1 MTHRTLVTS
10 AGTLINHWHKDQVYG
25 EMSEADK
32 ASLQASYLASYPG
45 ITPVEYTHLDHTTET
60 LLPSHKYNCW
70 GFTFNPRQCWISS
83 GSDVQNIL
91 NDNGTQVFPPNL
103 RVGDVVCYRDSAG
116 EITHTGRIW
125 SLDAS
130 GQPALVQS
138 KWGSVGE
145 YLHPPLTVPAG
156 DVWARDCTADDRNP
170 FPPCGAFW
178 LSPDLW
184 CNNSGGTTHED
195 PVRGQPNQLWVRVR
209 NADTLAASGAQVRV
223 YWSDPT
229 GGMPHWDWHLIGTA
243 PLNAPAGPGTEVVAG
258 PVSWTPG
265 PLEPEHC
272 CLFAILDTGDD
283 YHDPATLD
291 PIVWPFD
298 VSRDNN
304 IIWKNM
310 WIIELPPAPGPRPL
324 LPRSEVTKTLG
335 FTAANVTRARAP
347 IEVRVSLRGIGP
359 EELEEMGV
367 DPAIAQPRPGEP
379 PSRLEAGLQEGRGVR
394 RPGVRL
400 PEQRIPAARRPAVGP
415 PTGRPGL
422 QAEAAL
428 PERVW
433 RPVKGRPVLQPGR
446 DLVLTTAAVP
456 PGKLARLELR
466 VGAIAGSQPGDV
478 YRLDLEQKV
487 GGQVTGGGTYIIVI
501 KEGAK
506 S

>member
-1 MTHRTLVTS
+1 MSHRTLVTA

-25 EMSEADK
+25 EMSDAQK
-32 ASLQASYLASYPG
+32 ASLQASCLADYPG

-83 GSDVQNIL
+83 GADVQNIL
-91 NDNGTQVFPPNL
+91 DDNGTQVFPPNL
-103 RVGDVVCYRDSAG
+103 RVGDVVCYRDSTG

-138 KWGSVGE
+138 KWGSLGE
-145 YLHPPLTVPAG
+145 YLHPPLTVPAVYGTDITYWRVVPISGKG

-184 CNNSGGTTHED
+184 CNNSGGTTHEN

-229 GGMPHWDWHLIGTA
+229 GGVPHWDWHLIGTA
-243 PLNAPAGPGTEVVAG
+243 PLNAPAGPGMEVIVG

-291 PIVWPFD
+291 PIVRPFD
-298 VSRDNN
+298 VRRDNN

-310 WIIELPPAPGPRPL
+310 WIIELPPAPAPQRRP
-324 LPRSEVTKTLG
+324 SEPEPAKMLR
-335 FTAANVTRARAP
+335 FTAANLTRARAP

-359 EELEEMGV
+359 EELEKIGV
-367 DPAIAQPRPGEP
+367 DPAIAGPRPGKP
-379 PSRLEAGLQEGRGVR
+379 PSRPGAGLPEGKGLR
-394 RPGVRL
+394 RPEMRL
-400 PEQRIPAARRPAVGP
+400 PE
-415 PTGRPGL
+415 
-422 QAEAAL
+422 
-428 PERVW
+428 
-433 RPVKGRPVLQPGR
+433 RPVPS
-446 DLVLTTAAVP
+446 
-456 PGKLARLELR
+456 ARLQSTGLPAGR
-466 VGAIAGSQPGDV
+466 AGFRPRWLCSSGRGA
-478 YRLDLEQKV
+478 R
-487 GGQVTGGGTYIIVI
+487 
-501 KEGAK
+501 
-506 S
+506 